1 MQPRSH
7 AAGPQQGENGN
18 VPSRNHLH
26 LHSSPSWNSSSASSR
41 RHLSPNNLTT
51 TSGSPIS
58 PSSATSPR
66 TTPVHSMVRER
77 SMHRDEGQGGS
88 SRPPS
93 IRSASSHGRPFN
105 RLMHNAHTRRH
116 SSYSNFSTMSETSLP
131 WTTRD
136 IGFNAISGVLNDPA
150 KRSQTTTKPSKAD
163 VPPVPH
169 ASITKV
175 RPSDFD
181 NYLEHI
187 RPVFDRY
194 QHNKLND
201 EEAAAMTSP
210 ATSPYGSLHN
220 ILDTLDESS
229 LPAHQRRSSRN
240 PYGQVLSSESLA
252 LLDTVVPEPTPR
264 ELPMLENVPSIFFEP
279 DFHLEDPRTFDAV
292 CEGADII
299 GNSGPNPPVSTN
311 SILQEKLSYYLDTV
325 EVHLIREIENR
336 SSSFFEALSN
346 LQALHQQTLDC
357 VSQIHT
363 IRQQMKEIQST
374 KCNEGL
380 QVVRL
385 QVRRQNLDRL
395 REAIRIIKEVRAAQP
410 MIQVLLGQG
419 DYFGALDLIDET
431 HAVLEDNKKAGVID
445 LKEVRALANFSTQL
459 DEMQKAVG
467 IMMQHDF
474 LSILLSDLSYQIETI
489 DLEEAK
495 QQIQGQAK
503 SPRSSPQQRDDK
515 VDEELFDR
523 LMPCTTG
530 LIRTEMLLSTM
541 QGYRERLLAEIKEIV
556 RKKYPAVSPSDDPS
570 QSSPAR
576 QLRTMPFDSFF
587 KMLLDV
593 FIILIHAIQRA
604 AVYHKILCELV
615 DKCMADNED
624 KKKELKKES
633 GDIVFAAAD
642 LAHVRCA
649 KLIGFRS
656 EQNAQLNPTDFYRLA
671 SVMRTF
677 IQQCEVYCE
686 RTCFGL
692 RGTVI
697 SQQKAFIDHFHM
709 ERVKQEAQLIE
720 NEQWVASEVPSD
732 FQRIVDRICDG
743 SISSLA
749 EDNPQ
754 QQPEE
759 GERKSTKFL
768 IVHGTSYF
776 VVGCSLLIIK
786 MFEDYLRC
794 IWNLEG
800 MTTDIMQKLVELL
813 KLFNSRVCQVILGA
827 GAMRSAGL
835 KNISAKHLALASQS
849 VGIMIGLIPSL
860 KECVRRH
867 MPAKHTVLLSEFD
880 RILKDYQ
887 EHQSEIHAKL
897 VAIMNERFTVHVK
910 AMQVIR
916 WDEQDESG
924 KSPSSYMETLV
935 KETMTLHKVLN
946 KYLPHHNLQGIMSE
960 VFSSFT
966 TQLSREISQLSIHTE
981 TGKDR
986 LAKDAAY
993 FTRRLSSL
1001 NGIDPPSDAVMNA
1014 VNEISISA

>member
-1 MQPRSH
+1 
-7 AAGPQQGENGN
+7 
-18 VPSRNHLH
+18 
-26 LHSSPSWNSSSASSR
+26 
-41 RHLSPNNLTT
+41 
-51 TSGSPIS
+51 
-58 PSSATSPR
+58 
-66 TTPVHSMVRER
+66 MVRER
-77 SMHRDEGQGGS
+77 SMHRDEGGGNS

-93 IRSASSHGRPFN
+93 IRSASSFGRPLN

-150 KRSQTTTKPSKAD
+150 KRGQTSIKPSKAD

-169 ASITKV
+169 ASIQKV
-175 RPSDFD
+175 RSSDFD

-187 RPVFDRY
+187 TPVFDRY

-201 EEAAAMTSP
+201 EENNALTSTTTTANATPAAATP
-210 ATSPYGSLHN
+210 ITSPYGSLHN

-229 LPAHQRRSSRN
+229 LPVHQRRSGRN
-240 PYGQVLSSESLA
+240 PYGQMLSSESLA
-252 LLDTVVPEPTPR
+252 LLDTVAPEPTPR

-279 DFHLEDPRTFDAV
+279 DFQLENPRTFDAV

-363 IRQQMKEIQST
+363 IRQKMKNIQST

-385 QVRRQNLDRL
+385 QVRRRNLERL
-395 REAIRIIKEVRAAQP
+395 KEAIRIIKEVRAAQP

-419 DYFGALDLIDET
+419 DYFAALDLIDET

-445 LKEVRALANFSTQL
+445 LKEVRALTNFATQL

-489 DLEEAK
+489 DFD
-495 QQIQGQAK
+495 QAK
-503 SPRSSPQQRDDK
+503 EQILDHIKSTRSSPPPSVPLKDK
-515 VDEELFDR
+515 IENDEEQELLDR
-523 LMPCTTG
+523 LMPSTTG
-530 LIRTEMLLSTM
+530 LVRTDMFLSTM

-556 RKKYPAVSPSDDPS
+556 RKKYPAVSPTTEDSG
-570 QSSPAR
+570 QNSPAR

-593 FIILIHAIQRA
+593 FIMLIRAIQRA
-604 AVYHKILCELV
+604 AVYHKLLCHVV
-615 DKCMADNED
+615 DQCLIED
-624 KKKELKKES
+624 EEKKKDMKKES
-633 GDIVFAAAD
+633 SDIVFAAAD

-677 IQQCEVYCE
+677 IQQCETYCE

-692 RGTVI
+692 RGTVL
-697 SQQKAFIDHFHM
+697 SQQKAFVDHFHM

-743 SISSLA
+743 SVSSLA
-749 EDNPQ
+749 QDDGTQQPQ
-754 QQPEE
+754 QQQKD
-759 GERKSTKFL
+759 ERKSTKFL

-786 MFEDYLRC
+786 MFEEYLRC

-860 KECVRRH
+860 KECVRQH
-867 MPAKHTVLLSEFD
+867 MPTKHTVLLSEFD

-897 VAIMNERFTVHVK
+897 VAIMNERFFVHVK
-910 AMQVIR
+910 AMQVIQ
-916 WDEQDESG
+916 WDEHNDSSE
-924 KSPSSYMETLV
+924 KSPNNYMETLV
-935 KETMTLHKVLN
+935 KETMTLHKVLS
-946 KYLPHHNLQGIMSE
+946 KYLPHQNLQTIMKE
-960 VFSSFT
+960 VFGSFT
-966 TQLSREISQLSIHTE
+966 TQLSQEINKLSIQTE
-981 TGKDR
+981 AGKDR

-993 FTRRLSSL
+993 FTRRLSTL
-1001 NGIDPPSDAVMNA
+1001 NGIDPPSNAVINA
-1014 VNEISISA
+1014 VNEISISE